1 MNRDKRRNHYVVNWK
16 ESIRAYLE
24 RVGRGRRL
32 PERSALSAS
41 FPKGIVVV
49 PPKKK
54 T

>member
-16 ESIRAYLE
+16 ESIKAYVE
-24 RVGRGRRL
+24 RVSKGQRP
-32 PERSALSAS
+32 PEKSSLAAS

-49 PPKKK
+49 SPKKN